1 MIKIETIEKDIA
13 DAISHLHFMNRVLD
27 SYKGLEDVFQNRPE
41 LKKYFTTEIE
51 NFHSIVTLAQLEI
64 SLSLKAIYYAK
75 CKSEK
80 SHLIKRGLLVLY
92 EIKMALDKLNP
103 VFKKIKDD
111 YPELENEFKEI
122 TIIIKQ
128 AKRRIADEP
137 RIMHIRNN
145 ISAHINTNFLENYKY
160 LETVDLEEDIDL
172 IIRMKLI
179 LNELNNFLLKDCI
192 NQLKK

>member
-1 MIKIETIEKDIA
+1 MIKIETIEKDIE
-13 DAISHLHFMNRVLD
+13 DAISHLNFMNRVLD
-27 SYKGLEDVFQNRPE
+27 SYKGSEHFFQNKPE

-64 SLSLKAIYYAK
+64 TLSLKAIYYAK
-75 CKSEK
+75 SESEK

-92 EIKMALDKLNP
+92 ETKMALDKLNP
-103 VFKKIKDD
+103 AFKKIKNE
-111 YPELENEFKEI
+111 YPELETEFKEI
-122 TIIIKQ
+122 SLIIKQ
-128 AKRRIADEP
+128 AKRRITDES

-145 ISAHINTNFLENYKY
+145 ISAHINADFLENYKY

-179 LNELNNFLLKDCI
+179 LNELNNFLLKVCI
-192 NQLKK
+192 KQLKK